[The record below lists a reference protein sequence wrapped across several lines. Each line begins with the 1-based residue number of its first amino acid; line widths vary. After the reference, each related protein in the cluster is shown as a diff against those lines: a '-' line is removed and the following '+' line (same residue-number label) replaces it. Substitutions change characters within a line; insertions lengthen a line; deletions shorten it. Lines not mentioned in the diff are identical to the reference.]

1 MRSPSY
7 PCYPYSVAS
16 VCQKTIGIV
25 GGIGPESTIDYYRL
39 LVAAGHMRIII
50 NSVAVQDL
58 LGMMTKGD
66 TAGVADYLTD
76 AVEQLALGGADV
88 ALIAA
93 NTPHVAFDEVQRRSR
108 IPLVSIVEATAEHV
122 KAQGMTRVGLLGTRF
137 TMTGRF
143 YPEVFA
149 KCGLT
154 LVVPNAQDL
163 AYVHDK
169 YLGEFL
175 KNEFRPE
182 TRDGVLG
189 VIERMQCE
197 SGVEAVILGGT
208 ELPILLR
215 AESHARV
222 ALLDTTKIHAAAALR
237 AVADLS
243 GR

>member
-1 MRSPSY
+1 M
-7 PCYPYSVAS
+7 
-16 VCQKTIGIV
+16 QKTIGIV

-66 TAGVADYLTD
+66 TAGVADYLTA
-76 AVEQLALGGADV
+76 AVEQLALAGADV

-108 IPLVSIVEATAEHV
+108 TPMVSIIEATAEHV
-122 KAQGMTRVGLLGTRF
+122 QAQGMSRVGLLGTRF
-137 TMTGRF
+137 TMTGSF
-143 YPEVFA
+143 YPDVFA
-149 KCGLT
+149 RRGLS
-154 LVVPNAQDL
+154 VVPPAMEDL
-163 AYVHDK
+163 NYVHEK

-189 VIERMQCE
+189 VIDRMRRD

-215 AESHARV
+215 AESHAGV
-222 ALLDTTKIHAAAALR
+222 ALLDTTKIHAEAVLR
-237 AVADLS
+237 AVADVS